1 MFGLFGSKS
10 AEQRKSEASAE
21 ARVKRAHS
29 VWDYADLSKRTSL
42 LRNVIDTQDDRIFLA
57 YVHAPWSQ
65 IPYGD
70 QMKLALEVMKLD
82 GNERLSRRAGE
93 IVAGI
98 FSAETF
104 HGLFND
110 RPLAA
115 NWTSDDALGVWHSL
129 GRFCFL
135 ISIGS
140 IQGFQKHEVDFV
152 IDAGQASMMNVWK
165 MPKPVLSSFERF
177 NGDRLASV
185 FDTYTSLSSAEMYS
199 TFFRFFVSEILGNPV
214 SFTSDDVS
222 ASYGVQMLKGQVIDM
237 DPFLPNKVSSA
248 FMQLQ
253 DQIRDYISKF
263 WDKT

>member
-1 MFGLFGSKS
+1 MFGFRSKA
-10 AEQRKSEASAE
+10 AERPKSDGAAE
-21 ARVKRAHS
+21 AKVKRAQS

-42 LRNVIDTQDDRIFLA
+42 LRAVIDTQDDRLFLA

-70 QMKLALEVMKLD
+70 QMKLTMEVMRLD
-82 GNERLSRRAGE
+82 GNERLARRAGE

-104 HGLFND
+104 HSLFAQK
-110 RPLAA
+110 PLAA

-140 IQGFQKHEVDFV
+140 IKGLQKYEVNFV
-152 IDAGQASMMNVWK
+152 IESGQASMMNAWR
-165 MPKPVLSSFERF
+165 MPKPVLYSFERF
-177 NGDRLASV
+177 NGEKLASV
-185 FDTYTSLSSAEMYS
+185 FATYTSLSSAEMYS
-199 TFFRFFVSEILGNPV
+199 TFFRFFVSEILGNHV
-214 SFTSDDVS
+214 SFTPEDVS
-222 ASYGVQMLKGQVIDM
+222 ASGLEQILKGQLVDL
-237 DPFLPNKVSSA
+237 DPFLPAKVSSA
-248 FMQLQ
+248 FTQLQ
-253 DQIRDYISKF
+253 EQMRDYVSKF

>member
-1 MFGLFGSKS
+1 MFGFGSKA
-10 AEQRKSEASAE
+10 AEQRKSEASVA
-21 ARVKRAHS
+21 ARIKRAQGM
-29 VWDYADLSKRTSL
+29 WDYADLSKRTSL
-42 LRNVIDTQDDRIFLA
+42 LKNVIDTQDDRLFLA

-65 IPYGD
+65 IPYD
-70 QMKLALEVMKLD
+70 DRRKLTIEVMKLD

-104 HGLFND
+104 HSLFND
-110 RPLAA
+110 KHLAA

-140 IQGFQKHEVDFV
+140 IQGFRKHEVDFV
-152 IDAGQASMMNVWK
+152 IDAGQASMINAWK
-165 MPKPVLSSFERF
+165 MPKPVLFSFERF

-185 FDTYTSLSSAEMYS
+185 FAAYTSLTSAEMYS
-199 TFFRFFVSEILGNPV
+199 TFFRFFVSEILGNHV
-214 SFTSDDVS
+214 SFTAEDLS
-222 ASYGVQMLKGQVIDM
+222 ASGLEQILKGQLVDS
-237 DPFLPNKVSSA
+237 DPFLSTKVSSA
-248 FMQLQ
+248 FTQLQ
-253 DQIRDYISKF
+253 DQIRDYVSKF